1 MDNGLAFT
9 FPASLQRVQAQGN
22 TKTQRRLVL
31 VKLDVWQRL
40 RGVRY
45 AIFQVDL
52 ARSLAAG
59 HSPAIS
65 DSEWVHRRWCGRQVA
80 SFCSWASET
89 SHAICWAINL

>member
-1 MDNGLAFT
+1 MDDGLAFS
-9 FPASLQRVQAQGN
+9 FPACLQNVQAQGN
-22 TKTQRRLVL
+22 TKTQGRLIL

-59 HSPAIS
+59 HSLAIS
-65 DSEWVHRRWCGRQVA
+65 FARTASGSIGGAVGRSLLFVPGRRRPHTQFVG
-80 SFCSWASET
+80 
-89 SHAICWAINL
+89 L